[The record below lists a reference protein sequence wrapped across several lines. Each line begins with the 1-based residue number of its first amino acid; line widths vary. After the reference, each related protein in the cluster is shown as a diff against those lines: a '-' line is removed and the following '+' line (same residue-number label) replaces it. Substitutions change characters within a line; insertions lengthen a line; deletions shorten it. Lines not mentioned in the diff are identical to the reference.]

1 MQCQMCDRALGHNEA
16 GYRVS
21 MWQGHAGYKSFY
33 AVSYIY
39 YTEGHPFRSTG
50 AITLAM
56 RVTCTF
62 NTQD

>member
-33 AVSYIY
+33 AVGYICERC
-39 YTEGHPFRSTG
+39 TKHP
-50 AITLAM
+50 L
-56 RVTCTF
+56 
-62 NTQD
+62 D